1 MKIYFYLANKKLFLV
16 TLFILVGS
24 WGCTPMKKTVSN
36 QANQTPWVLIGH
48 DNQVI
53 ARINTTTLPCPT
65 ITLDGKTQAM
75 SVRAQAEVRPLR
87 TTVNKLAES
96 KPSLFSNTT
105 CEAIVPKHTTSAVIA
120 DQMLPLPKAEIKR
133 IVILGDT
140 GCRIKKSNGQYF
152 LQDCS
157 DENAWPFAKIARTA
171 ATLQPDLVLHVG
183 DYHYRE
189 SACPENNKNCANS
202 PWGYGS
208 DTWEADFFEPASPL
222 LAIAPWVVVR
232 GNHEECARAGQGWFR
247 YLDTQ
252 PYVATRT
259 CNNPANDD
267 IANYSEPYA
276 VALDKHTQIIVFD
289 SAKTLDS
296 AKQESDFLPKEH
308 IQSIQYRQ
316 QLQKVSEL
324 ANKPN
329 VESFFTSHH
338 PVLGWSSTNHLPT
351 PLAQHSMLAKI
362 MHDIYGNTYY
372 PEKIR
377 AAFHGHIHN
386 LQIISFASNHPA
398 SFVVGNGGDSA
409 HHDFPEPFPKDMQPA
424 IGTVMQYFAHTKRY
438 GFLLMEKL
446 TADWRFQ
453 AYDANGNLLT
463 SCTLI
468 NTRQLSCSKT
478 GKL

>member
-1 MKIYFYLANKKLFLV
+1 MQFNAYLDNKKLLFI
-16 TLFILVGS
+16 TLFALAGS
-24 WGCTPMKKTVSN
+24 WSCTPLKKTASEQTN
-36 QANQTPWVLIGH
+36 QIPWVLIGQ

-53 ARINTTTLPCPT
+53 ARINSVTLTCPT
-65 ITLDGKTQAM
+65 ITLDGKNQPM
-75 SVRAQAEVRPLR
+75 STRVPAEVRPVR
-87 TTVNKLAES
+87 STVNNAAES

-105 CEAIVPKHTTSAVIA
+105 CEAIVPKHTTSASIA
-120 DQMLPLPKAEIKR
+120 NQTLPLPKAEIKR

-140 GCRIKKSNGQYF
+140 GCRMKKSNGQYF

-171 ATLQPDLVLHVG
+171 AALHPDLVLHVG

-208 DTWEADFFEPASPL
+208 DTWEADFFQPASSL

-252 PYVATRT
+252 PYIAKRT
-259 CNNPANDD
+259 CNNPADD
-267 IANYSEPYA
+267 DNANYSEPYA

-296 AKQESDFLPKEH
+296 VKKASDFLPKEY

-329 VESFFTSHH
+329 VESFFASHH
-338 PVLGWSSTNHLPT
+338 PVLGWKSARGIPI
-351 PLAQHSMLAKI
+351 PLAQHSMLAK
-362 MHDIYGNTYY
+362 
-372 PEKIR
+372 
-377 AAFHGHIHN
+377 
-386 LQIISFASNHPA
+386 
-398 SFVVGNGGDSA
+398 
-409 HHDFPEPFPKDMQPA
+409 
-424 IGTVMQYFAHTKRY
+424 
-438 GFLLMEKL
+438 
-446 TADWRFQ
+446 
-453 AYDANGNLLT
+453 
-463 SCTLI
+463 
-468 NTRQLSCSKT
+468 
-478 GKL
+478 